1 MSILL
6 LMYFGFVSSTMG
18 NNLEPT
24 SQSAEVIFAII
35 MVLAGLML
43 FTLLIGN
50 IQVFL
55 HAIMVR
61 RRQMQLRYRDME
73 WWMRH
78 RQLPSHLKRRA
89 RRYEHQKWERMG
101 GQDEMELIRDL
112 PEGLRRD
119 IKRNLC
125 LHLIK
130 KVPLLCNL
138 DDLVLDNIC
147 DRVKPLVYS
156 KDEKIMR
163 EGDPVQTMIFIDTG
177 RIRRSQSLCKG
188 MIATSMLE
196 PGSFLGD
203 ELLSWCLH
211 RPFLDRLPS
220 SSATFTSIE
229 PVEAY
234 ALYAGDFRYITDHF
248 RSHFANKRV
257 KQIAR
262 YYSSNWRTWAAVNIQ
277 FAWRRHIGKSRCS
290 FGSGLS
296 SSDGNGSCGSDRW
309 LRHCAAVFMS
319 IKPHDHLQ

>member
-1 MSILL
+1 
-6 LMYFGFVSSTMG
+6 
-18 NNLEPT
+18 
-24 SQSAEVIFAII
+24 
-35 MVLAGLML
+35 
-43 FTLLIGN
+43 
-50 IQVFL
+50 
-55 HAIMVR
+55 
-61 RRQMQLRYRDME
+61 MQLRYRDME

-78 RQLPSHLKRRA
+78 RQLPSHLKRRV
-89 RRYEHQKWERMG
+89 RRYEHQRWKTIG
-101 GQDEMELIRDL
+101 GQDELELIRDL

-138 DDLVLDNIC
+138 DNLVLDNIC

-156 KDEKIMR
+156 KDEKIIR
-163 EGDPVQTMIFIDTG
+163 EGDPVQMMIFIDTG
-177 RIRRSQSLCKG
+177 HIKRSQRLSKG

-203 ELLSWCLH
+203 ELLSWCLR

-220 SSATFTSIE
+220 SSATFTSLE
-229 PVEAY
+229 PVQAY
-234 ALYAGDFRYITDHF
+234 ALYAEDFRYITDHF
-248 RSHFANKRV
+248 RSHFASKRV

-277 FAWRRHIGKSRCS
+277 FAWRRYMDKSRCRAG
-290 FGSGLS
+290 FGSRLS
-296 SSDGNGSCGSDRW
+296 SSDGSCESDRW

-319 IKPHDHLQ
+319 LRPHDQLQ